1 MEFGSNGKVEDAVVS
16 GGTQFNMPSQGN
28 LIKAIIGLV
37 LFVLIVGG
45 ALSSFYKVD
54 TEEMAVILRLGKY
67 VGTAGSGLHVKLPF
81 GIDKVFLVKTER
93 IMKEEFG
100 FRSILD
106 SGRTT
111 YKKKDF
117 AEESLILTGD
127 LNVSDL
133 EWIVQFKIEDPFK
146 FLFNMSDPVNTI
158 RDISEAVTRKI
169 VGDAN
174 VSDVL
179 TTERAVLAQKI
190 QVELQK
196 ILSSYE
202 MGVRIITCKFQDVN
216 PPEKVKAAFN
226 GVNEAEQQ
234 KESLI
239 LQARGEYNK
248 EVPRARGQAKQMI
261 QEAEGYALERVNRAQ
276 GEATRFIALLDEY
289 KKFPEVTR
297 KRLYLET
304 LERVM
309 PRLKDAIILD
319 DKGGKNQVL
328 PILPLQFRETQQ
340 LYHGVS
346 N

>member
-1 MEFGSNGKVEDAVVS
+1 MEFGSNGSVEDAVVNGS
-16 GGTQFNMPSQGN
+16 NQFNLPSQGN
-28 LIKAIIGLV
+28 LLKAIIGLV

-45 ALSSFYKVD
+45 VLSAFYKVD

-67 VGTAGSGLHVKLPF
+67 AGTAGPGLQVKLPF

-100 FRSILD
+100 FRSMID

-146 FLFNMSDPVNTI
+146 FLFNISDPVNTI

-179 TTERAVLAQKI
+179 TTERAVLAQTI
-190 QVELQK
+190 QDELQK
-196 ILSSYE
+196 VLNSYE

-239 LQARGEYNK
+239 QQAREEYNK

-276 GEATRFIALLDEY
+276 GEVARFLALLDEY

-304 LERVM
+304 LEKIM
-309 PRLKDAIILD
+309 PRIKDATVLD
-319 DKGGKNQVL
+319 GQDGKNPVL
-328 PILPLQFRETQQ
+328 PILPLQSLE
-340 LYHGVS
+340 GVAR
-346 N
+346 